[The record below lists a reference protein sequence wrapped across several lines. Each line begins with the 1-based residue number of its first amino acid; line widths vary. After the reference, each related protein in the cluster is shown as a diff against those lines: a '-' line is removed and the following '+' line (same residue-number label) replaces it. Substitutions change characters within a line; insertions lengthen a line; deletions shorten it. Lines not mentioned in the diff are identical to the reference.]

1 VTFALG
7 VNRDFPFSGDH
18 YFQVGQAYR
27 IAFWWLSAP
36 ASAVVRVPTLD
47 DVTGLIRHPAAVL
60 MSRAALAAM
69 LAVFTGLLYRRQR
82 LVALIFAALAI
93 LIWGLSEH
101 TIFVRYPAGGYL
113 LDMPFL
119 GPAYLLRNVEL
130 ACRLPNVLAPLV
142 WLFVL
147 RPWLI
152 GRWPDLRVLAFAVAL
167 FW

>member
-1 VTFALG
+1 
-7 VNRDFPFSGDH
+7 
-18 YFQVGQAYR
+18 
-27 IAFWWLSAP
+27 
-36 ASAVVRVPTLD
+36 
-47 DVTGLIRHPAAVL
+47 
-60 MSRAALAAM
+60 
-69 LAVFTGLLYRRQR
+69 
-82 LVALIFAALAI
+82 
-93 LIWGLSEH
+93 
-101 TIFVRYPAGGYL
+101 
-113 LDMPFL
+113 MPFL